1 MGFRLKVLVVNS
13 IILALVLTELRTFAQ
28 DDVKMIKSINI
39 GDSTI
44 QILQEY
50 GEVDDKILFINVH
63 EDEQTSIDAV
73 YQFAITNPLHFVR
86 LKHNETRRIDFS
98 LRGHN
103 YSVDPNR
110 IYTRKGRRK
119 TLKDGGK
126 FSLKAAKSIRLFA
139 DTLLN
144 YLNDRSV
151 IIAVHN
157 NTDVNYSINSYLP
170 EGDEAKNTAEVYI
183 NPEMDPDDFVYT
195 TEQHF
200 FDKLKEMKIN
210 VILQDNQKYVNDGS
224 LSVYCG
230 VNGIPYIN
238 IEAQKGH
245 YEEQLLLIEQVLS
258 IL

>member
-1 MGFRLKVLVVNS
+1 MVRLGCITFLLVIATISTNAQSDSSMVRS
-13 IILALVLTELRTFAQ
+13 IQ
-28 DDVKMIKSINI
+28 I

-44 QILQEY
+44 QILQGY
-50 GEVDDKILFINVH
+50 GKVNDKILFINVH

-73 YQFAITNPLHFVR
+73 NHYANNQPLHFVR

-98 LRGHN
+98 LKGKD

-110 IYTRKGRRK
+110 IFTWRGRRK

-126 FSLKAAKSIRLFA
+126 FSFKASRSVKTLAKEIL
-139 DTLLN
+139 T
-144 YLNDRSV
+144 YLNEKSV
-151 IIAVHN
+151 IIAMHN
-157 NTDVNYSINSYLP
+157 NTDVNYSIKSYLP
-170 EGDEAKNTAEVYI
+170 DGDEAKNTKEVYI
-183 NPEMDPDDFVYT
+183 NDQMDPDDFIYT
-195 TEQHF
+195 TDKSF
-200 FDKLKEMKIN
+200 YDKLKAKKIN

-230 VNGIPYIN
+230 KNEIPYIN

-245 YEEQLLLIEQVLS
+245 FKEQLRLIEIVLS

>member
-1 MGFRLKVLVVNS
+1 
-13 IILALVLTELRTFAQ
+13 
-28 DDVKMIKSINI
+28 MIKLAGVFIAGFFVTTTIAQTDSCMVRSIQI

-50 GEVDDKILFINVH
+50 GGTKDKILFINVH

-73 YQFAITNPLHFVR
+73 YHYASNSPLHFVR

-98 LRGHN
+98 IRGKD

-110 IYTRKGRRK
+110 IFTFKGRWK

-126 FSLKAAKSIRLFA
+126 FSWKASRSVK
-139 DTLLN
+139 TLANEILT
-144 YLNDRSV
+144 YLNGRSV
-151 IIAVHN
+151 IIAMHN
-157 NTDVNYSINSYLP
+157 NTDVNYSIKSYLP
-170 EGDEAKNTAEVYI
+170 GGDEVKNTKEVYV
-183 NPEMDPDDFVYT
+183 NDQMDPDDFIYT
-195 TEQHF
+195 TDKSF
-200 FDKLKEMKIN
+200 YDKLKAKKIN
-210 VILQDNQKYVNDGS
+210 VILQDNKKYVNDGS

-230 VNGIPYIN
+230 KNGIPYIN

-245 YEEQLLLIEQVLS
+245 FKEQLRLIEIVLS